1 MSSWIT
7 QTFFGWWQ
15 TVRQRWSTKGPPDL
29 PFSLSNVGED
39 DSEVY
44 QKEDSDE
51 VLVVSDKGTDGVK
64 ENRKKT
70 HDDAT
75 ATEDC
80 KKDGRLDQP

>member
-1 MSSWIT
+1 MIN
-7 QTFFGWWQ
+7 Q
-15 TVRQRWSTKGPPDL
+15 GPPL
-29 PFSLSNVGED
+29 ISHSHSNVGED

-51 VLVVSDKGTDGVK
+51 VLVGSDKGTDGVK

>member
-1 MSSWIT
+1 MGDGKQLAKDDQPISHSH
-7 QTFFGWWQ
+7 
-15 TVRQRWSTKGPPDL
+15 
-29 PFSLSNVGED
+29 SNVGED